1 MTPRPMRERDAATEL
16 GVSVHTLR
24 RERQRGRIG
33 FVLIASRPCYLDRHL
48 QAYLDA
54 REVKPCDAVTA
65 PARLA
70 TSGFPSAPTPPSGAG
85 PGSTPPADRRA
96 AHRLA
101 LTTLQPP
108 ASPSPDGS
116 RCTGTVPRSNRAT
129 C

>member
-1 MTPRPMRERDAATEL
+1 MTPRPLREREAAVAL
-16 GVSVHTLR
+16 GVSIHTLR

-54 REVKPCDAVTA
+54 RDVKPCDVVTA

-70 TSGFPSAPTPPSGAG
+70 TSGYLNAPTPPSGAAL
-85 PGSTPPADRRA
+85 GSTAPADRRA

-101 LTTLQPP
+101 LTILQPP

-116 RCTGTVPRSNRAT
+116 RCTGTAPRSSRGT

>member
-1 MTPRPMRERDAATEL
+1 MTARPMREREAAAAL
-16 GVSVHTLR
+16 GVSIHTLR

-54 REVKPCDAVTA
+54 RDVKPCDAVTA

-70 TSGFPSAPTPPSGAG
+70 TSGFPNVPTPPSGAAL
-85 PGSTPPADRRA
+85 GSILPADRRA

-108 ASPSPDGS
+108 ASPLPDGS
-116 RCTGTVPRSNRAT
+116 RCTGTAQRSNRAK
-129 C
+129 